1 IKPEIRTRSSSTYF
15 LVLITLHLEIFSDL
29 KNMETPFPCAG
40 KNEWLEGTLVPVYGI
55 ADDKDGTIDNLDL
68 IVVPQYG
75 RNPDHTG

>member
-1 IKPEIRTRSSSTYF
+1 MNP
-15 LVLITLHLEIFSDL
+15 FSNVKL
-29 KNMETPFPCAG
+29 SG
-40 KNEWLEGTLVPVYGI
+40 KNEWLEGTPVPVYGI